1 MLEEKAIVRSN
12 RAEGE
17 KATFDMN
24 LQFFEKTNT
33 WLASSRSAWV
43 KETWSLPSNLWA

>member
-17 KATFDMN
+17 KAMFDMN
-24 LQFFEKTNT
+24 FQFFEKTST
-33 WLASSRSAWV
+33 WSALSRSAWV
-43 KETWSLPSNLWA
+43 QETWSLPSNLWA